1 LYPKTDFFV
10 KKNKKIGKV
19 LKKAVLTAVLTPVI
33 LLAIFIIPPVNS
45 AVTSIVSTVLSKKYS
60 AEIEIS
66 HFYINPFSLSVWLK
80 GVLVKDQTNDTLLY
94 ARRLHANLD
103 KFETENLTFEFKTVD
118 LKDVTVK
125 LIQDTAQKFN
135 FDFFI
140 PKDTT
145 EVVEEDTTQTHFK
158 ILSNEIL
165 LENINFTLRTP
176 STEKPPKDFQMDYNN
191 LVFRDINFYAKDFS
205 LDDSLHIK
213 TVITH
218 IEAKEKCGFYLK
230 NLSTVLD
237 FSPQGIT
244 LENLNIMTNETDFY
258 TDKTVLKFN
267 GFNEFGDNLSNI
279 VTETNILESSKV
291 AFNDLG
297 HFVPEVYSTDITAG
311 ISGKIS
317 GKIGCLDIKR
327 LKLSLSDSTT
337 LKINAFLKGLPNMDK
352 FYFRLDT
359 AVLTTSST
367 DIKAIHSPI
376 NKNTPLFDLPDFLDG
391 LGTVK
396 FCAKSSGSINKLS
409 LNAVLRSKLGNV
421 NTKIKMNNSANFMD
435 INGFIDA
442 GGMNLAAIAGANSG
456 LGVLSA
462 RFDTLGVRIFQNGTI
477 SGIAKG
483 GVDSVGFNG
492 YHYKNIVINGDF
504 TEQLFNG
511 KLSISDPNLDVKFF
525 GKADIA
531 DKMNFDFT
539 LNINHADLK
548 ALNFMTDSV
557 DRIKLA
563 MAAKFTGNSLDN
575 FNGNIILTD
584 PLEYQRD
591 NDTLFLNNLALKA
604 YVDRYFNNFPIRNLR
619 IDSDFFSAELKGLI
633 KTEQM
638 EKIAGNFMYMIFPS
652 LKGVVRDTITRKRQ
666 RQRYVFDDPN
676 FLNNYDNRFEFEF
689 FTGNTQKLTN
699 FFVPGLS
706 ISQGTH
712 FGASVNVR
720 RGQTYFVLETDS
732 VVYGDYSAENILIRA
747 SAKHDTVDFGLDISR
762 FCLLDEELVKPHLGI
777 SAKHDTAAISL
788 GWNNESGKLS
798 VIKGNF
804 YMLPKET
811 EDSFPILKF
820 AFENS
825 DFNFFDTDFKILP
838 SVITKD
844 STAFE
849 IDNFRIALI
858 GENEKNDNYDFS
870 INGKISEEAGDKLS
884 INISEF
890 DISVLE
896 KFLPGFSFS
905 GLFSGDFS
913 ISKVYSLTDGGLPVV
928 ELHANSEKLNIE
940 GIDLKNLRAEASL
953 NEMDSII
960 TLNISTLKRKNDT
973 IKAIAAYG
981 NYDFKTE
988 RADLGLDINDLQL
1001 NYFKKFFENYLQTSK
1016 YSLLTGHAR
1025 VIGKLDDPLINA
1037 ALTLHGGYF
1046 KIQYLG
1052 TQYDLNDSMAITLD
1066 NKLIKLSKTKFY
1078 SGKGT
1083 GIAYLDGILSHNNFN
1098 NFNMDVNLSCK
1109 NFMVLNA
1116 KETDS
1121 SAFWGKAYTSGV
1133 IKITGDP
1140 TRMINID
1147 AKVKTDKNTQVF
1159 LPLYMASEVAA
1170 DWDFITFTNPS
1181 TDTEIHRQKAD
1192 LSDIKMN
1199 FNLEVTPEAEVHV
1212 LMDESGGNNLKVSA
1226 KGNLRL
1232 DVSGSGD
1239 FNMYGTLNVV
1249 KGDYLFTMQ
1258 HMLSKKFDI
1267 TSGGSLRWNG
1277 DPMDAIV
1284 DLSASY
1290 RLRKVNLYNLMVEDS
1305 YRNKK
1310 VPVRCF
1316 LNMKGDLM
1324 QPKISFNVKVEEN
1337 SDVVQGQLD
1346 NLDEGNI
1353 NKQAM
1358 SLLLLNQFQP
1368 LPGLKSSEN
1377 SMFSDINPGELV
1389 SNQLNHWLSDIS
1401 DKVDV
1406 GVNYQM
1412 GDGNTTSEFDVAVST
1427 QLLDDRVNV
1436 STNFGVGGTSQNQAA
1451 SRANNVVGEVEVDVK
1466 LNKSGGVQLKVYNK
1480 ANDDELDQAPYVQG
1494 VGVIFKRD
1502 FDKIRLFGRRKKK
1515 E

>member
-1 LYPKTDFFV
+1 M
-10 KKNKKIGKV
+10 
-19 LKKAVLTAVLTPVI
+19 KKAVLTVVLTPVI

-45 AVTSIVSTVLSKKYS
+45 AVTGIVSTILSQKYS
-60 AEIEIS
+60 SEIS
-66 HFYINPFSLSVWLK
+66 ISHLYIDPFSLSVWLK
-80 GVLVKDQTNDTLLY
+80 EVLVKDQTADTLLY
-94 ARRLHANLD
+94 AKRLHANLD
-103 KFETENLTFEFKTVD
+103 KFDTETLTFEFKKVD
-118 LKDVTVK
+118 LKEVTVK
-125 LIQDTAQKFN
+125 LIQDTSQKFN

-140 PKDTT
+140 PEDST
-145 EVVEEDTTQTHFK
+145 EIVEEDSSKTPFK
-158 ILSNEIL
+158 IIARDIA

-176 STEKPPKDFQMDYNN
+176 TSEMPPKDFQMDYNN
-191 LVFRDINFYAKDFS
+191 LVFRDINLFVKDFS
-205 LDDSLHIK
+205 LDDSLNINALIRHL
-213 TVITH
+213 
-218 IEAKEKCGFYLK
+218 EAKEKCGFFLK

-237 FSPQGIT
+237 FSTKGIT
-244 LENLNIMTNETDFY
+244 LENLNIMTDETDFY
-258 TDKTVLKFN
+258 SDKTILKFN
-267 GFNEFGDNLSNI
+267 GFQEFGDNLSNI
-279 VTETNILESSKV
+279 VTETNILENTKV
-291 AFNDLG
+291 GFNDIG

-327 LKLSLSDSTT
+327 LKLSLTDSTT
-337 LKINAFLKGLPNMDK
+337 LKINAFLKGLPDMDK

-359 AVLTTSST
+359 AVLSTSSA
-367 DIKAIHSPI
+367 DIRALHSPI
-376 NKNTPLFDLPDFLDG
+376 SKNTPLFDLPDFLDG
-391 LGTVK
+391 LGIVK
-396 FCAKSSGSINKLS
+396 LCAKSSGSINKLS
-409 LNAVLRSKLGNV
+409 LNAVLRSKLGNLK
-421 NTKIKMNNSANFMD
+421 TKIRLNNTNKFID
-435 INGFIDA
+435 INGLIDA
-442 GGMNLAAIAGANSG
+442 GGMNLAAIAGPNSG
-456 LGVLSA
+456 LGILSA
-462 RFDTLGVRIFQNGTI
+462 RFDTIGVKIFPNGTI

-483 GVDSVGFNG
+483 GIDSASFNG
-492 YHYKNIVINGDF
+492 YNYKNIIVNGDF
-504 TEQLFNG
+504 TDKLFNG
-511 KLSISDPNLDVKFF
+511 KLAVNDPNLDVKFS
-525 GKADIA
+525 GKADIS
-531 DKMNFDFT
+531 DKMNFDFV
-539 LNINHADLK
+539 LDVMNVDLK

-557 DRIKLA
+557 DRIKFA
-563 MAAKFTGNSLDN
+563 MAAKFSGNSLDN
-575 FNGNIILTD
+575 FNGNVVLTE
-584 PLEYQRD
+584 PFEYQRD
-591 NDTLFLNNLALKA
+591 NDTLVVNSLALKS
-604 YVDRYFNNFPIRNLR
+604 YIDQYKNNLPIRNLR
-619 IDSDFFSAELKGLI
+619 IDSDFFAAELKGLVQ
-633 KTEQM
+633 TEQM
-638 EKIAGNFMYMIFPS
+638 QKIAGNLIYMIFPS
-652 LKGVVRDTITRKRQ
+652 LKGSEKEAVTRKKRQ
-666 RQRYVFDDPN
+666 RYGFDDPN
-676 FLNNYDNRFEFEF
+676 FVNNYDNRFEFEF
-689 FTGNTQKLTN
+689 FTGDTKKLTN
-699 FFVPGLS
+699 FFLPGLS

-712 FGASVNVR
+712 LGASVNAR

-747 SAKHDTVDFGLDISR
+747 SAKHDTLDFGLDISR
-762 FCLLDEELVKPHLGI
+762 FCLLDEELMKPHLGI

-788 GWNNESGKLS
+788 GWNNTNEKLS

-804 YMLPKET
+804 YMLPQLAENK
-811 EDSFPILKF
+811 FPVLKF

-838 SVITKD
+838 SVITMD

-849 IDNFRIALI
+849 VENFRIAIL
-858 GENEKNDNYDFS
+858 GENDKNDNYDFS
-870 INGKISEEAGDKLS
+870 INGKISEDASDKIS
-884 INISEF
+884 IGISEF
-890 DISVLE
+890 DISILE
-896 KFLPGFSFS
+896 KFIPGISFK
-905 GLFSGDFS
+905 GLFNGDFS
-913 ISKVYSLTDGGLPVV
+913 VSKVYSLRDGGLPVV
-928 ELHANSEKLNIE
+928 EMHASSEKLNIE
-940 GIDLKNLRAEASL
+940 GIDLKNLSADALL
-953 NEMDSII
+953 NEKDSII
-960 TLNISTLKRKNDT
+960 NLNISTLKRKNDT
-973 IKAIAAYG
+973 IKAISAYG

-988 RADLGLDINDLQL
+988 RADLGLDLNDLPL

-1025 VIGKLDDPLINA
+1025 VIGKLDNPLINA

-1083 GIAYLDGILSHNNFN
+1083 GIAYLDGILTHNNFN
-1098 NFNMDVNLSCK
+1098 NFNMNVNLSCK

-1121 SAFWGKAYTSGV
+1121 SAFWGKAYTSGA
-1133 IKITGDP
+1133 IKISGDP
-1140 TRMINID
+1140 MRMINIE

-1159 LPLYMASEVAA
+1159 LPLYMASEVAT

-1199 FNLEVTPEAEVHV
+1199 FNLEVTPDAEVHV
-1212 LMDESGGNNLKVSA
+1212 LMDETGGNNLNVSA

-1258 HMLSKKFDI
+1258 HMLSKKFEI

-1277 DPMDAIV
+1277 DPLDAIV

-1290 RLRKVNLYNLMVEDS
+1290 RLRKVNLYNLMVEES

-1324 QPKISFNVKVEEN
+1324 QPKVSFNVKVEEN

-1406 GVNYQM
+1406 GVNYQI

-1451 SRANNVVGEVEVDVK
+1451 NRANNVVGEVEVDVK

-1502 FDKIRLFGRRKKK
+1502 FDRIRLFGRRKKEEVK
-1515 E
+1515 